1 MNSLLSIDPLKI
13 EACLA
18 ALLCGFLIG
27 FERQWWGKPAGIRTS
42 ILVCMGA
49 YTFMAIANFYQPGE
63 GSLRVLGS
71 LVTGVGFLGAGM
83 MLSKEGIVQG
93 VTSASIIWIL
103 AAIGSLI
110 ALENYQAAFTIT
122 FITLFTLI
130 GINLLEGA
138 FKKLRRGVHKILKD
152 EIESDDQNGAKENI

>member
-1 MNSLLSIDPLKI
+1 MNLSFSIEPLKI
-13 EACLA
+13 EACLV

-27 FERQWWGKPAGIRTS
+27 LERQWWGKPAGIRTS

-49 YTFMAIANFYQPGE
+49 YTFMAIANFYQGE
-63 GSLRVLGS
+63 DGSVRVLGS

-93 VTSASIIWIL
+93 VTSASTIWIL

-110 ALENYQAAFTIT
+110 GFGNYQAALTIT
-122 FITLFTLI
+122 FITLFTLM
-130 GINLLEGA
+130 GINLLERT

-152 EIESDDQNGAKENI
+152 ETEP

>member
-1 MNSLLSIDPLKI
+1 MSDLLLIEPLKI
-13 EACLA
+13 EACLMSV
-18 ALLCGFLIG
+18 LCGFLIG

-49 YTFMAIANFYQPGE
+49 YTYIAIANYYQADV
-63 GSLRVLGS
+63 GSVRVLGA

-93 VTSASIIWIL
+93 VTSASIIWTL

-110 ALENYQAAFTIT
+110 GFSNYQAAFTIT
-122 FITLFTLI
+122 LITLFVLI
-130 GINLLEGA
+130 GISILERA
-138 FKKLRRGVHKILKD
+138 FKNLRRGVHKILKD
-152 EIESDDQNGAKENI
+152 NETDLHDKD